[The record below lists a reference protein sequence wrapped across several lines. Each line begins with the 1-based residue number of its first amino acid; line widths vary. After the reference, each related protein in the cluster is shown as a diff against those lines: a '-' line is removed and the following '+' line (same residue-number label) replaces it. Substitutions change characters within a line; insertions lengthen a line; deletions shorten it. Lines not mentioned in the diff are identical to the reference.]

1 MMKKMMMMMM
11 MMAVLILILVVMIMM
26 MMMLLAT
33 NTNMYLRYVIG
44 SEHVGRSASTR
55 KTLINR
61 TARSLIDHHLPKVVP
76 QIVS

>member
-1 MMKKMMMMMM
+1 MM
-11 MMAVLILILVVMIMM
+11 MMAVLILILILILVVMIMMM